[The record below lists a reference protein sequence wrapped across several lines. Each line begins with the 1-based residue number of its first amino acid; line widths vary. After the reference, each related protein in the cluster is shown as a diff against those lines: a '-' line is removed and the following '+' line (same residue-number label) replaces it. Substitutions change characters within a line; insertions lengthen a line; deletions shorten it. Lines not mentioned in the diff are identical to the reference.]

1 MTKYLYELEIA
12 DCFLQKEVI
21 IIKKLL
27 TLSLIM
33 TLAMGS
39 LAFSNPITEDEYS
52 YLREVLLSL
61 NNTQTT
67 NPIAEAPAQNVVPYY
82 QTVLGNERLLSEYSH
97 LIDGKRVGIVTNHT
111 GVNSKLE
118 RTVDVLSAYP
128 KISLTSIYSPEH
140 GLDGTVAAGK
150 YVESYTDTKLNLPV
164 YSLYGKTRKPS
175 PEMLTNVDVL
185 VFDMQDIGS
194 RTYTYMSTLNYC
206 MIAAKENNKTLIVLD
221 RPNPVG
227 GLNVEGYVLEDKYKT
242 FVGVDNMPMAHGMTA
257 AELAQFFNR
266 NIGCK
271 LEIVPMKNYTRAMV
285 WQDTGLPFVQTS
297 PNIPNIE
304 SAFAYM
310 ATGIGDGTGLGQG
323 DKFTW
328 VGGKGFNSQTLANAL
343 NAYKLPGIVFVPE
356 DKGDK
361 GGVKLQVTDYHSFN
375 PAKTGVYIL
384 ATANL
389 QKKLTVPVEKN
400 GVIPMFE
407 KNMGGSRFGQDLLNN
422 RTPDQIVKSYSNE
435 VENFKNLRKQY
446 LIYN

>member
-1 MTKYLYELEIA
+1 MAT
-12 DCFLQKEVI
+12 VI

-61 NNTQTT
+61 NNTQAT

-150 YVESYTDTKLNLPV
+150 YVESYTDAKLNLPV

-194 RTYTYMSTLNYC
+194 
-206 MIAAKENNKTLIVLD
+206 
-221 RPNPVG
+221 
-227 GLNVEGYVLEDKYKT
+227 
-242 FVGVDNMPMAHGMTA
+242 
-257 AELAQFFNR
+257 
-266 NIGCK
+266 
-271 LEIVPMKNYTRAMV
+271 
-285 WQDTGLPFVQTS
+285 
-297 PNIPNIE
+297 
-304 SAFAYM
+304 
-310 ATGIGDGTGLGQG
+310 
-323 DKFTW
+323 
-328 VGGKGFNSQTLANAL
+328 
-343 NAYKLPGIVFVPE
+343 
-356 DKGDK
+356 
-361 GGVKLQVTDYHSFN
+361 
-375 PAKTGVYIL
+375 
-384 ATANL
+384 
-389 QKKLTVPVEKN
+389 
-400 GVIPMFE
+400 
-407 KNMGGSRFGQDLLNN
+407 
-422 RTPDQIVKSYSNE
+422 
-435 VENFKNLRKQY
+435 
-446 LIYN
+446 